1 MAIGKR
7 DLERQEELFVPT
19 VDLARSPGHI
29 FYERLNEVL
38 AKAGFDR
45 AVEELCVPLYAALGR
60 PGIAPGIYFRMML
73 LGYFEGIES
82 DRGIAWRCSDSLSV
96 RAFLGLALTAKTPD
110 HSSLTRI
117 RQRLTPE
124 VHEAVFKFVLQVLSD
139 HNLLDAEAVGVD
151 GTTLEANAAL
161 KSIVRRE
168 GGDSYKEYLKKLAKE
183 IGIEEPTQEDLSKL
197 DRKRKKKGSNADWK
211 HPQDPD
217 AHITK
222 MKDGST
228 HMAYKSEHGVDL
240 GSGAI
245 VAVTLHP
252 GTKGDT
258 STVFETMLDTCEN
271 LVDLGKEDMPKF
283 VADKGYHSN
292 ETMKFMEESGLVSYF
307 AEPRRGKRNWE
318 GKDVEKRGT
327 LANRARIQSDEG
339 KALMRLRAE
348 KAERSFAHCLETG
361 GLRRIYLRGL
371 ENIRKRYIVHVA
383 GFNLGIVMRKL
394 LGVGTPRGMAD
405 LKGLVRAC
413 LKLLEKAMERGFGV
427 CRILGVR
434 SATFAS
440 PSGLAA

>member
-7 DLERQEELFVPT
+7 DMERQEELFVPT
-19 VDLARSPGHI
+19 ADLARSPGHI
-29 FYERLNEVL
+29 FYERLNAVL
-38 AKAGFDR
+38 AEADFDR
-45 AVEELCVPLYAALGR
+45 LVEELCEPLYATRGR
-60 PGIAPGIYFRMML
+60 PSIAPGIYFRMML
-73 LGYFEGIES
+73 LGFFEGLES

-96 RAFLGLALTAKTPD
+96 RSFLGLPLTAKTPD
-110 HSSLTRI
+110 HSSLSRI

-124 VHEAVFKFVLQVLSD
+124 VHEAVFNFVLQVLVD
-139 HNLLDAEAVGVD
+139 HDLLDADSVAVD

-161 KSIVRRE
+161 RSIVRRK

-183 IGIEEPTQEDLSKL
+183 MGIEEPTQEDLSKL
-197 DRKRKKKGSNADWK
+197 DRKRKKKGSNADWE

-222 MKDGST
+222 MKNGST

-240 GSGAI
+240 DSGAI

-258 STVFETMLDTCEN
+258 STVYETMLETCKN
-271 LVDLGKEDMPKF
+271 LASLGKKDMPKF

-292 ETMKFMEESGLVSYF
+292 ETMKFMEEAGLESYF
-307 AEPRRGKRNWE
+307 AEPNRGKRNWE
-318 GKDVEKRGT
+318 GKEIEKQGT

-348 KAERSFAHCLETG
+348 KVERSFAHCLETG

-394 LGVGTPRGMAD
+394 LGAGTPRGMAG
-405 LKGLVRAC
+405 LKGLVRTC
-413 LKLLEKAMERGFGV
+413 LWLMEKAMARRSEVWRV
-427 CRILGVR
+427 LEVR
-434 SATFAS
+434 CMTFAS
-440 PSGLAA
+440 SPRLAA

>member
-7 DLERQEELFVPT
+7 DSERQEELFVPT
-19 VDLARSPGHI
+19 VDLARSPGHV

-38 AKAGFDR
+38 AKAEFDR
-45 AVEELCVPLYAALGR
+45 FVEELCEPLYAACGR

-96 RAFLGLALTAKTPD
+96 RSFLGMPLTAKTPD

-139 HNLLDAEAVGVD
+139 RDLLDADSVGVD

-183 IGIEEPTQEDLSKL
+183 MGIEDPTQEELAKL
-197 DRKRKKKGSNADWK
+197 DRKRKNKGSNADWE

-222 MKDGST
+222 MKSGGT

-240 GSGAI
+240 NSGAI
-245 VAVTLHP
+245 VAVTLHA

-258 STVFETMLDTCEN
+258 STVYETMLDTCKN

-292 ETMKFMEESGLVSYF
+292 ETMKFMELSGLKSYI
-307 AEPRRGKRNWE
+307 AEPNRGKRNWE
-318 GKDVEKRGT
+318 GKEIEKQGT

-348 KAERSFAHCLETG
+348 KTERSFAHCLESG
-361 GLRRIYLRGL
+361 GLRRINLRGL

-394 LGVGTPRGMAD
+394 IGVGTPRGMAA

-413 LKLLEKAMERGFGV
+413 LQLLAKAMAGGFRDWSVLEVRGAT
-427 CRILGVR
+427 
-434 SATFAS
+434 SANS
-440 PSGLAA
+440 SGLAA